1 MSALSRATC
10 AALLAPALLG
20 ACVTN
25 GRFKKEI
32 SAVRS
37 EIETERVAR
46 TQGDSA
52 LRVDLEA
59 LRTDLG
65 TLRTEFGAKITAME
79 EGVKFAF
86 PVNFAYD
93 DASVRDADQ
102 PALQRFAQVAQK
114 YYPGSL
120 ITVEGFADPAGSAR
134 YNLRLSERRA
144 ESVRSFLTAQGLDG
158 TQLKSV
164 GYGETRLVA
173 PGAERDQPGAEQN
186 RRVVFVVE
194 TRGDVARMT
203 AQAILPEDGTATP

>member
-1 MSALSRATC
+1 MSALTRATI
-10 AALLAPALLG
+10 AGLLAPALLG

-25 GRFKKEI
+25 GRFKKEMT
-32 SAVRS
+32 AVRG

-46 TQGDSA
+46 APGDSA
-52 LRVDLEA
+52 LRVDIDA

-86 PVNFAYD
+86 PVNFAFD
-93 DASVRDADQ
+93 DATVRDTDQ

-114 YYPGSL
+114 YYPGSV

-134 YNLRLSERRA
+134 YNLNLSSRRA
-144 ESVRSFLTAQGLDG
+144 ESVRSFLTGQGLDG
-158 TQLKSV
+158 TQLKAV

-173 PGAERDQPGAEQN
+173 PGAERDEPGAEQN

-194 TRGDVARMT
+194 TRGDVAKMT
-203 AQAILPEDGTATP
+203 AQAATPETATP